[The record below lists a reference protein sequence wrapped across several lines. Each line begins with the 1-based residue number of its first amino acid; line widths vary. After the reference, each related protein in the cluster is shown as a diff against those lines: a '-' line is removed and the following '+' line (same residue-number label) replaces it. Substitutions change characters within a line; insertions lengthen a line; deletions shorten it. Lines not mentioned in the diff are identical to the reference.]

1 MQALGTRVVGELTA
15 SGFAADIHGATAA
28 APLFARSFES
38 WRELIRSSIEHP
50 DRDKALVL
58 LSLLFDARSVH
69 RSGTARDP
77 LDELRQAWHRPT
89 LLRLML
95 RLALGHRPP
104 TGFQRF
110 RSSPRDFVVDR
121 SGEHRGQLDIK
132 DGGLHPIVGIARYA
146 SVAAG
151 VRTTSTRERLSSAA
165 TAGTLDGRDAR
176 TLTEA
181 HDLFWRLRL
190 EHQVEQM
197 RQGDEPDDYI
207 DAEKLSPL
215 TRRYLREAFHAVSAV
230 QRSLRGELAL
240 PP

>member
-1 MQALGTRVVGELTA
+1 MRALGARVVDELAA
-15 SGFAADIHGATAA
+15 SGFAADSHGATAA
-28 APLFARSFES
+28 GPLFDRSFDA
-38 WRELIRSSIEHP
+38 WRELIRTSIEHP
-50 DRDKALVL
+50 DRDKALIF

-69 RSGTARDP
+69 AIGDARDP

-95 RLALGHRPP
+95 RLALAHRPP
-104 TGFQRF
+104 TGFRRF
-110 RSSPRDFVVDR
+110 RISPRDFVVDH
-121 SGEHRGQLDIK
+121 SGERRRQFDIK
-132 DGGLHPIVGIARYA
+132 EAGLLPIVGIARYA

-165 TAGTLDGRDAR
+165 TAGTLDGRHAR
-176 TLTEA
+176 TLAEA

-197 RQGDEPDDYI
+197 RQGAEPDDYI
-207 DAEKLSPL
+207 DIGKLNPL

-230 QRSLRGELAL
+230 QRSLKGRLAL